1 VLCKTAKVV
10 RNLAN
15 PLSILT
21 HNMNNK
27 ILCVDDEESILRG
40 FQLNLRKDFELHL
53 ASNGVEGLE
62 VFDREGGFALV
73 LSDMRMPQMNG
84 ATMLSE
90 IKTRD
95 PEVVTVLLTGHTDFE
110 SAMSAVNEGSI
121 FRMLSKP
128 CPPETLIKILN
139 DGLAQHDLITSKRI
153 LLDQT
158 LRGAVDALAQ
168 SLSTA
173 KPLFFGRAQRV
184 RRIANELAEM
194 MKIPDAWRVD
204 IASTFSQLAYISIP
218 ESVSEDVYH
227 KRDLSP
233 EVKKVVKQLP
243 DDTQKLIE
251 KIPGLEDIG
260 EILGKLSIQHRF
272 EEEDEFGLR
281 KAASVLRVAL
291 DFDYY
296 EEQGHDRSLIVQT
309 LKSRKDDYDPEITEC
324 LSQLLV
330 VAEQQFRLEEIPI
343 RRLDIG
349 MRLAQELRLE
359 DGFLVASCGADVDR
373 QLLKVVRNYV
383 SCFAESP
390 FPKKIQVTVPAL

>member
-1 VLCKTAKVV
+1 MATVG
-10 RNLAN
+10 RNLPS
-15 PLSILT
+15 PLLIYT

-62 VFDREGGFALV
+62 VFDKEGGFALV

-90 IKTRD
+90 IKARD

-204 IASTFSQLAYISIP
+204 IASTFSQLSYISIP
-218 ESVSEDVYH
+218 EAVSEDVYH

-233 EVKKVVKQLP
+233 EVSRVVKQLP

-251 KIPGLEDIG
+251 KIPGLEEVG
-260 EILGKLSIQHRF
+260 EILSKLTIQHRF
-272 EEEDEFGLR
+272 EEEDESGLR

-309 LKSRKDDYDPEITEC
+309 LKSRQDDYDPEITEC

-343 RRLDIG
+343 RKLDIG

-390 FPKKIQVTVPAL
+390 FPKKIQVTVPAV

>member
-1 VLCKTAKVV
+1 MLCKTATVV

-15 PLSILT
+15 PLSIST

-90 IKTRD
+90 IKARD

-128 CPPETLIKILN
+128 CPPETLIKVLN
-139 DGLAQHDLITSKRI
+139 DGLAQHDLIASKRI

-227 KRDLSP
+227 KRELSP

-260 EILGKLSIQHRF
+260 EILGKLTIQHRF
-272 EEEDEFGLR
+272 EEEDESGLR
-281 KAASVLRVAL
+281 KAASILHVAL

-343 RRLDIG
+343 RRLEIG

-383 SCFAESP
+383 SCYAVSP

>member
-1 VLCKTAKVV
+1 
-10 RNLAN
+10 
-15 PLSILT
+15 
-21 HNMNNK
+21 MNNK
-27 ILCVDDEESILRG
+27 ILCVDDEESILKG
-40 FQLNLRKDFELHL
+40 FQLNLRKNFELHL

-62 VFDREGGFALV
+62 VFDREQGFALV
-73 LSDMRMPQMNG
+73 LSDMRMPQMDG

-90 IKTRD
+90 IKKRD

-128 CPPETLIKILN
+128 CPPEMLIRVLN
-139 DGLAQHDLITSKRI
+139 DGLAQHDLIKSKRI

-194 MKIPDAWRVD
+194 IKLEDAWRVD
-204 IASTFSQLAYISIP
+204 IASIFSQLAYISLP
-218 ESVSEDVYH
+218 ESVSEDVYY
-227 KRDLSP
+227 KKDLTSS
-233 EVKKVVKQLP
+233 VKEMVRKFP

-251 KIPGLEDIG
+251 KIPGLEEVG
-260 EILGKLSIQHRF
+260 EILEKLAIQHRF
-272 EEEDEFGLR
+272 ESEDGSGIR
-281 KAASVLRVAL
+281 KAASILRVAL

-309 LKSRKDDYDPEITEC
+309 LKSRKEEYDPEVTEC

-330 VAEQQFRLEEIPI
+330 VAEQKYRLEEILI
-343 RRLDIG
+343 RKLEIG
-349 MRLAQELRLE
+349 MRLAQELRLS
-359 DGFLVASCGADVDR
+359 DGLLVASSGTDVDR
-373 QLLKVVRNYV
+373 QLLRVIRNYS

-390 FPKKIQVTVPAL
+390 FPKKIQVTVPVL

>member
-1 VLCKTAKVV
+1 
-10 RNLAN
+10 
-15 PLSILT
+15 
-21 HNMNNK
+21 MNNK

-90 IKTRD
+90 IKEKD

-110 SAMSAVNEGSI
+110 SAMAAVNEGSI

-128 CPPETLIKILN
+128 CPPEMLIKVLN

-184 RRIANELAEM
+184 RRIANELAET

-218 ESVSEDVYH
+218 EALVEDVYH
-227 KRDLSP
+227 KRELAH
-233 EVKKVVKQLP
+233 EVRQMVKQLP
-243 DDTQKLIE
+243 NDTQLLIE
-251 KIPGLEDIG
+251 KIPGLEEVG
-260 EILGKLSIQHRF
+260 EILGKLTVQHRF
-272 EEEDEFGLR
+272 EEDDKTGLR
-281 KAASVLRVAL
+281 KAASILRVAL

-309 LKSRKDDYDPEITEC
+309 LKSKKELYDPEVTDC

-330 VAEQQFRLEEIPI
+330 VAEQQFKLEEIPI
-343 RRLDIG
+343 RKLDIG

-373 QLLKVVRNYV
+373 QLLRVIRNYV
-383 SCFAESP
+383 SCYADIP
-390 FPKKIQVTVPAL
+390 FPKKVQVTVPVI

>member
-1 VLCKTAKVV
+1 
-10 RNLAN
+10 
-15 PLSILT
+15 
-21 HNMNNK
+21 MNNK

-90 IKTRD
+90 IKGRD

-110 SAMSAVNEGSI
+110 SAMAAVNEGSI

-128 CPPETLIKILN
+128 CPPEMLIRVLN

-184 RRIANELAEM
+184 RRIANELAET

-218 ESVSEDVYH
+218 ETLVEDVYH
-227 KRDLSP
+227 KRELAL
-233 EVKKVVKQLP
+233 EVRQMVKQLP
-243 DDTQKLIE
+243 NDTQLLIE
-251 KIPGLEDIG
+251 KIPGLEEVG
-260 EILGKLSIQHRF
+260 EILGKLTVQHRF
-272 EEEDEFGLR
+272 EDDDETGLR
-281 KAASVLRVAL
+281 KAASILRVAL

-309 LKSRKDDYDPEITEC
+309 LKSKKDIYDPEVTDC

-330 VAEQQFRLEEIPI
+330 VAEQQFKLEVIPI
-343 RRLDIG
+343 RKLEVG

-373 QLLKVVRNYV
+373 QLLRVIRNYV
-383 SCFAESP
+383 SCYADSP
-390 FPKKIQVTVPAL
+390 FPKKVQVTVPVI

>member
-1 VLCKTAKVV
+1 
-10 RNLAN
+10 
-15 PLSILT
+15 
-21 HNMNNK
+21 MNNK

-62 VFDREGGFALV
+62 VFDQEGGFALV
-73 LSDMRMPQMNG
+73 LSDMRMPQMDG

-90 IKTRD
+90 IKKRD

-128 CPPETLIKILN
+128 CPPEMLIRVLG
-139 DGLAQHDLITSKRI
+139 DGLAQHDLIKSKRI

-184 RRIANELAEM
+184 RRIANELSDM
-194 MKIPDAWRVD
+194 LKIEDAWRVD
-204 IASTFSQLAYISIP
+204 IACIFSQLAYISLP
-218 ESVSEDVYH
+218 ESVTEDVYY
-227 KRDLSP
+227 KRDLTSAVKEMVRKFP
-233 EVKKVVKQLP
+233 EETEKI
-243 DDTQKLIE
+243 IE
-251 KIPGLEDIG
+251 KIPGLEDVA
-260 EILGKLSIQHRF
+260 EILGKLTVQHRF
-272 EEEDEFGLR
+272 EEDDDTGLR
-281 KAASVLRVAL
+281 KAASILRVAL

-309 LKSRKDDYDPEITEC
+309 LKSRKDDYDPEVTEC

-330 VAEQQFRLEEIPI
+330 VAEQKYRLEEITI
-343 RRLDIG
+343 RKLDVG
-349 MRLAQELRLE
+349 MRLAQELRLS
-359 DGFLVASCGADVDR
+359 DGLLVASSGADVDR
-373 QLLKVVRNYV
+373 QLLKVIRNYV
-383 SCFAESP
+383 SCYSEMP

>member
-1 VLCKTAKVV
+1 
-10 RNLAN
+10 
-15 PLSILT
+15 
-21 HNMNNK
+21 MNNK
-27 ILCVDDEESILRG
+27 ILCVDDEESILKG

-53 ASNGVEGLE
+53 ASNGAEGLE
-62 VFDREGGFALV
+62 VFDREQGFALV

-90 IKTRD
+90 IKKRD

-128 CPPETLIKILN
+128 CPPEMLIKVLG
-139 DGLAQHDLITSKRI
+139 DGLAQHDLVKSKRI

-184 RRIANELAEM
+184 RRIANELSEM
-194 MKIPDAWRVD
+194 INLNDAWRVD
-204 IASTFSQLAYISIP
+204 IASIFSQLAYISLP
-218 ESVSEDVYH
+218 EAVSEDVYH
-227 KRDLSP
+227 KKDLTPQVKEMVARFP
-233 EVKKVVKQLP
+233 E
-243 DDTQKLIE
+243 DTQKLIG
-251 KIPGLEDIG
+251 KIPGLEDVG
-260 EILGKLSIQHRF
+260 EILVKLAVQHRF
-272 EEEDEFGLR
+272 EEDDGSGIR
-281 KAASVLRVAL
+281 KAASILRVAL

-330 VAEQQFRLEEIPI
+330 VAEQKYRLEEILI
-343 RRLDIG
+343 RRLEVG

-373 QLLKVVRNYV
+373 QLLKVIRNYI
-383 SCFAESP
+383 SCYSETP
-390 FPKKIQVTVPAL
+390 FPKKIQVTVLAQ

>member
-1 VLCKTAKVV
+1 LPK
-10 RNLAN
+10 NLL
-15 PLSILT
+15 PGLQFDQT
-21 HNMNNK
+21 MNNK

-53 ASNGVEGLE
+53 ASNGVEGLK
-62 VFDREGGFALV
+62 VFDQEGGFALV
-73 LSDMRMPQMNG
+73 LSDMRMPQMDG

-90 IKTRD
+90 IKKRD

-128 CPPETLIKILN
+128 CPPEMLIRVLG
-139 DGLAQHDLITSKRI
+139 DGLAQHDLIKSKRI

-184 RRIANELAEM
+184 RRIANELSDM
-194 MKIPDAWRVD
+194 LKIEDTWRVD
-204 IASTFSQLAYISIP
+204 IASIFSQLAYISLP
-218 ESVSEDVYH
+218 ESVTEDVYY
-227 KRDLSP
+227 KRDLTS
-233 EVKKVVKQLP
+233 EVKEMVRKFPEETEKI
-243 DDTQKLIE
+243 IE
-251 KIPGLEDIG
+251 KIPGLEDVV
-260 EILGKLSIQHRF
+260 EILGKLTVQHRF
-272 EEEDEFGLR
+272 EEDDDTGLR
-281 KAASVLRVAL
+281 KAASILRVAL

-309 LKSRKDDYDPEITEC
+309 LKSRKDDYDPEVTEC

-330 VAEQQFRLEEIPI
+330 VAEQKYRLEEITI
-343 RRLDIG
+343 RKLEVG
-349 MRLAQELRLE
+349 MRLAQELRLS
-359 DGFLVASCGADVDR
+359 DGLLVASSGADVDR
-373 QLLKVVRNYV
+373 QLLKVIRNYV
-383 SCFAESP
+383 SCYSEMP
-390 FPKKIQVTVPAL
+390 FPKKVQVTVPAL